1 MQIHNVKK
9 KKSNPLD
16 RMNAFDWIIG
26 FILTVFVLLMIYPI
40 YQCLVISLNDGADLQ
55 FNGVV
60 YLWPR
65 KFSIESYVTVFKDSS
80 FLLAAFNTI
89 ARTVLGSFLSIL
101 ITSGFAFAISHNNLV
116 MRRFLTILGVIT
128 MYIGGG
134 LIPTFLVV
142 KDLGLYDTFWVYL
155 ILPAFTM
162 FNCTVFVTYFKGIGN
177 EIEESAMID
186 GANDLT
192 IFYRIILPIAKPVF
206 ACILLFVA
214 VQQWNAYQDCM
225 IYTKNENLTVLS
237 YRFAKM
243 LLVQQQVEK
252 AMLDYESMTQEQMMA
267 LAGPVSST
275 TLQVSTMMITI
286 IPIICVYPFLQK
298 YFVKGIMVG
307 SLKG

>member
-1 MQIHNVKK
+1 MTAIKRK
-9 KKSNPLD
+9 SSNPLNKA
-16 RMNAFDWIIG
+16 NAFDWINGIL
-26 FILTVFVLLMIYPI
+26 LTVFVILMVYPI
-40 YQCLVISLNDGADLQ
+40 YQCLVISLNDGSDIQ

-65 KFSIESYVTVFKDSS
+65 KFSLESYATVLGDSS
-80 FLLAAFNTI
+80 FGIAAFNTI
-89 ARTVLGSFLSIL
+89 ARTVLGSL
-101 ITSGFAFAISHNNLV
+101 IAVLVTSGYAFAISHKNLV
-116 MRRFLTILGVIT
+116 MRKFLTIIGVIT

-155 ILPAFTM
+155 LLPAFTM
-162 FNCTVFVTYFKGIGN
+162 FNCTVFVTYFKGIGT

-192 IFYRIILPIAKPVF
+192 IFFRIIVPIAKPVF

-214 VQQWNAYQDCM
+214 VQHWNSYQDCM
-225 IYTKNENLTVLS
+225 IYTKNDNLTVLS
-237 YRFAKM
+237 YRFARM
-243 LLVQQQVEK
+243 LLVQQQVET
-252 AMLDYESMTQEQMMA
+252 AMLDYESMTTEQMMA
-267 LAGPVSST
+267 LTGPVSST
-275 TLQVSTMMITI
+275 TLQMATMMVTV
-286 IPIICVYPFLQK
+286 IPIICVYPFLQR